1 MGAGGAA
8 LLVNMP
14 SPSTVL
20 ERASG
25 QPAVRCARLRAPL
38 TEGLR
43 RMSIK
48 DLVVSCGALIAG
60 VVVAWIAVVTVI

>member
-14 SPSTVL
+14 SPSTVR
-20 ERASG
+20 ERPLDNWQRGVQGS
-25 QPAVRCARLRAPL
+25 APPH
-38 TEGLR
+38 R
-43 RMSIK
+43 RTAAMSIK
-48 DLVVSCGALIAG
+48 DLAVSCGALIAG